1 VPLIYGVLYNTV
13 TVNAKKEELMIK
25 WIRNLFKLEKTT
37 PYIPRNTFPRIK
49 ALDSRIAAARG
60 IKPVKANR

>member
-1 VPLIYGVLYNTV
+1 MPLIYGVLYNIV

-25 WIRNLFKLEKTT
+25 WIRNLFNLEKTT

-49 ALDSRIAAARG
+49 VLDSRVAAARG
-60 IKPVKANR
+60 IKLTKDNR

>member
-1 VPLIYGVLYNTV
+1 VPLIYGVLYNIV

-25 WIRNLFKLEKTT
+25 WIKNLLKPKKIS
-37 PYIPRNTFPRIK
+37 PVIPRNTFPRVK
-49 ALDSRIAAARG
+49 ALDSRVAAARG